1 MSGFSILRKIRGFGL
16 LAFAGA
22 LCLSLQAGAAEYT
35 LGVQD
40 RVKVYVAEWPA
51 LSTEVAVGPGGQVS
65 LPVVGEVPAKGLT
78 TSQLAAAIAERLKQ
92 KANLPHVV
100 DTSVDIVA
108 YRPFYILGSVA
119 TPGEYA
125 YRPGMLVLNAMS
137 LAGGIYRN
145 ERGSE
150 WEIERVSISS
160 RGELAV
166 LTGRGIDLNAEK
178 VRLQAELDDATQFP
192 ATAPGTDARTARAL
206 DEQRAIFEAALQRHR
221 AEKASLEEGAALREK
236 EVASLDQQSADVADK
251 LEATRTELEQVRAL
265 AKRDLAVNKLF
276 PLERTFAD
284 VKREQQAVEID
295 RLRAMQELSGL
306 RRSVADLEARRHNE
320 ALAGI
325 QRVDAQLRDIEEQKR
340 SLLRLVDG
348 AAYYSSL
355 LADST
360 AAEDQQQLR
369 FTIVRTDAEG
379 KISEIEATET
389 TEVQPGDIVKVV
401 RLLDMTTGA
410 LPESTPGAAR

>member
-1 MSGFSILRKIRGFGL
+1 
-16 LAFAGA
+16 
-22 LCLSLQAGAAEYT
+22 
-35 LGVQD
+35 
-40 RVKVYVAEWPA
+40 
-51 LSTEVAVGPGGQVS
+51 
-65 LPVVGEVPAKGLT
+65 
-78 TSQLAAAIAERLKQ
+78 
-92 KANLPHVV
+92 
-100 DTSVDIVA
+100 
-108 YRPFYILGSVA
+108 
-119 TPGEYA
+119 
-125 YRPGMLVLNAMS
+125 
-137 LAGGIYRN
+137 
-145 ERGSE
+145 
-150 WEIERVSISS
+150 
-160 RGELAV
+160 
-166 LTGRGIDLNAEK
+166 
-178 VRLQAELDDATQFP
+178 
-192 ATAPGTDARTARAL
+192 
-206 DEQRAIFEAALQRHR
+206 
-221 AEKASLEEGAALREK
+221 ASLEEGAALREK
-236 EVASLDQQSADVADK
+236 EVASLDQQSADVANK
-251 LEATRTELEQVRAL
+251 LEATRTELDQVRAL

-306 RRSVADLEARRHNE
+306 RRSVADLEARRHSE

-379 KISEIEATET
+379 KISEIDATET

-401 RLLDMTTGA
+401 RLLDMTT
-410 LPESTPGAAR
+410 

>member
-1 MSGFSILRKIRGFGL
+1 MSGFWILRKIRGFGL

-22 LCLSLQAGAAEYT
+22 LCLSFQAGAAEYT

-40 RVKVYVAEWPA
+40 RVKVYVSEWPA

-92 KANLPHVV
+92 KANLPHLV

-166 LTGRGIDLNAEK
+166 LSGRGIDLDAER
-178 VRLQAELDDATQFP
+178 VRLQA
-192 ATAPGTDARTARAL
+192 
-206 DEQRAIFEAALQRHR
+206 
-221 AEKASLEEGAALREK
+221 
-236 EVASLDQQSADVADK
+236 
-251 LEATRTELEQVRAL
+251 
-265 AKRDLAVNKLF
+265 
-276 PLERTFAD
+276 
-284 VKREQQAVEID
+284 
-295 RLRAMQELSGL
+295 
-306 RRSVADLEARRHNE
+306 
-320 ALAGI
+320 
-325 QRVDAQLRDIEEQKR
+325 
-340 SLLRLVDG
+340 
-348 AAYYSSL
+348 
-355 LADST
+355 
-360 AAEDQQQLR
+360 
-369 FTIVRTDAEG
+369 
-379 KISEIEATET
+379 
-389 TEVQPGDIVKVV
+389 
-401 RLLDMTTGA
+401 
-410 LPESTPGAAR
+410 